1 MNTRLIGSY
10 SNIRKP
16 LLLINSLVQD
26 IKSSKFEMN
35 AKKSEVT
42 PEDAKTYLA
51 RNDLFQIFEVETE
64 RFCRSMLL
72 CVILIVNV
80 IGKYKLIDFE
90 AVYKVVYESENIKN
104 KENAKKPRDQ

>member
-1 MNTRLIGSY
+1 
-10 SNIRKP
+10 
-16 LLLINSLVQD
+16 
-26 IKSSKFEMN
+26 MN

-72 CVILIVNV
+72 CVILLIVNV

-90 AVYKVVYESENIKN
+90 AIDKVVYESENIKN
-104 KENAKKPRDQ
+104 KENTKKPRDQ